1 MGRPGG
7 PSTSPMPRGSADVQ
21 RLNSLPP
28 MSPSGGFPCWSALA
42 HRVPLSFLGSFSC
55 QISEDLDSG
64 KLCVDAQQAGAGSWL
79 KYIRVAC
86 SCDDQNLTMCQIN
99 EQVGPDSHRALSLGP
114 WYRGGQEWGRQGEGL
129 AAPLPS
135 PFCSGGAT

>member
-1 MGRPGG
+1 M
-7 PSTSPMPRGSADVQ
+7 V
-21 RLNSLPP
+21 LSL
-28 MSPSGGFPCWSALA
+28 A
-42 HRVPLSFLGSFSC
+42 R

-99 EQVGPDSHRALSLGP
+99 EQVGPARMEPSPRALGTEED
-114 WYRGGQEWGRQGEGL
+114 GN
-129 AAPLPS
+129 
-135 PFCSGGAT
+135 GGAEVKG